1 MHAFMYTQSDTN
13 ANIYSQMQKC
23 NCYIENKSVQR
34 CNWKNNDLTMRSKH
48 CMEISSLALKRN
60 PPSRWHLQPCFFKF
74 MNCTHH
80 IFLDIYAIR
89 TKNILRRYTRYEQY
103 IEYQVLIKNVYLIG
117 GLWYMRSHLL
127 HLPLMASYFHFQI
140 SLQSHQECPVQ
151 VMTDL

>member
-23 NCYIENKSVQR
+23 NCYIENRSVQM
-34 CNWKNNDLTMRSKH
+34 CNCKNNDLTMRSKH

-60 PPSRWHLQPCFFKF
+60 PPKSMTFTALFFQIYELHTSYILGHIIDTDKKHLEK
-74 MNCTHH
+74 
-80 IFLDIYAIR
+80 IYPIWAIYWISSFD
-89 TKNILRRYTRYEQY
+89 KECLF
-103 IEYQVLIKNVYLIG
+103 G

-151 VMTDL
+151 VKTDL